1 MNIDAADKMP
11 NLAVKPDGIHRKLEK
26 YILRKVGLLRQ
37 ATTSAILRGV
47 ILTCGMASTMY
58 RQRRPCLMHG
68 PSCCTYMQAF
78 DEPDH
83 PYLPDEVLFRQ
94 KEQFS
99 DGVGYD
105 WVDGLKEYAA
115 QVGRSC
121 HRH

>member
-11 NLAVKPDGIHRKLEK
+11 DLSIKPDGVHAKLEK
-26 YILRKVGLLRQ
+26 YILRK
-37 ATTSAILRGV
+37 
-47 ILTCGMASTMY
+47 
-58 RQRRPCLMHG
+58 
-68 PSCCTYMQAF
+68 AF
-78 DEPDH
+78 DEPER

-115 QVGRSC
+115 QVGCRDSLVARVTLDHGRGIGARDAAANSIG
-121 HRH
+121 HRW

>member
-1 MNIDAADKMP
+1 MH
-11 NLAVKPDGIHRKLEK
+11 LARPPATHVK
-26 YILRKVGLLRQ
+26 
-37 ATTSAILRGV
+37 
-47 ILTCGMASTMY
+47 
-58 RQRRPCLMHG
+58 
-68 PSCCTYMQAF
+68 AF

-115 QVGRSC
+115 QVDKGCHHDLASGGSC
-121 HRH
+121 HTCCLYTQQVHPLAHTGPRPTS

>member
-11 NLAVKPDGIHRKLEK
+11 DLSAKPDGRHAKLEK
-26 YILRKVGLLRQ
+26 YILRK
-37 ATTSAILRGV
+37 
-47 ILTCGMASTMY
+47 
-58 RQRRPCLMHG
+58 
-68 PSCCTYMQAF
+68 AF
-78 DEPDH
+78 DEPDN

-115 QVGRSC
+115 KVGDRCAGWPGRQGLSPAVLC
-121 HRH
+121 CAVLWGQAPGLP